1 MFLEVATGQSNV
13 QNSYLRGSEPV
24 KYEHNF
30 GSEIAE
36 DFFRKGREG
45 GDLLIWRWFIY
56 PCRKI

>member
-45 GDLLIWRWFIY
+45 GDLLIWR
-56 PCRKI
+56 